1 MIQADAI
8 LRAICTAKSLR
19 YVGTRGDTSAP
30 AVVIGRDPGA
40 EEDQAGKP
48 FIGASGREQDRM
60 LADAGWNPANLWFT
74 NVIKVRIPGND
85 IKRFGELG
93 IPIELFHNQTLEE
106 LQEHKPTIIIP
117 AGETALAFLCPQC
130 TTKKGNKKNTNITKW
145 QGSLLTSPKLQWT
158 HYVVPVIHPAFVLRE
173 WSERAIAVL
182 CYGKALDELD
192 YWRSHGMLQ
201 PLPARQ
207 LLVDLSSDE
216 IIQFLRECLEW
227 KDPLSIDIEML
238 QKRFV
243 YTVGIARSPDLAI
256 SFSLWNFPTDKLMVV
271 FRLLDELL
279 RTHRQIGQNYL
290 NFDSCWFN
298 SLGFTV
304 NSSLVQDTMI
314 RHHVLWPEFPHSLA
328 FQTVQYTREP
338 FYKDDGRRWTP
349 KDDMSRLRRYNAR
362 DSAVTYEVFNAQE
375 EEFANG

>member
-1 MIQADAI
+1 KMIQADAI

-130 TTKKGNKKNTNITKW
+130 TTKKGNK
-145 QGSLLTSPKLQWT
+145 
-158 HYVVPVIHPAFVLRE
+158 
-173 WSERAIAVL
+173 
-182 CYGKALDELD
+182 
-192 YWRSHGMLQ
+192 
-201 PLPARQ
+201 
-207 LLVDLSSDE
+207 
-216 IIQFLRECLEW
+216 
-227 KDPLSIDIEML
+227 
-238 QKRFV
+238 
-243 YTVGIARSPDLAI
+243 
-256 SFSLWNFPTDKLMVV
+256 
-271 FRLLDELL
+271 
-279 RTHRQIGQNYL
+279 
-290 NFDSCWFN
+290 
-298 SLGFTV
+298 
-304 NSSLVQDTMI
+304 
-314 RHHVLWPEFPHSLA
+314 
-328 FQTVQYTREP
+328 
-338 FYKDDGRRWTP
+338 
-349 KDDMSRLRRYNAR
+349 
-362 DSAVTYEVFNAQE
+362 
-375 EEFANG
+375 